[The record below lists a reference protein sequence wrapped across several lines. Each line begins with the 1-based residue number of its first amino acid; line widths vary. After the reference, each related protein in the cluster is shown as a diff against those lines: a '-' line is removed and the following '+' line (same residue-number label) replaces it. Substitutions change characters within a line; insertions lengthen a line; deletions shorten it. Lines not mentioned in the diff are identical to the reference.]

1 MKSGPESPS
10 GAGTP
15 GGMGSPPA
23 SPSFD
28 SGPPSGAGTPPA
40 APSVAGAAA
49 ARLSR
54 LVRPRSIAVI
64 GGREAARVAEQ
75 CDRMGFAGALWPVH
89 PERATVAGRPA
100 FRSVAELPAPPDAA
114 FVGVNRHATVEV
126 VAALSRAG
134 AGGAV
139 CYASGFLEAGDG
151 GALQRALVEAA
162 GEMPI
167 IGPNCYGLINFLDG
181 APLWPDQHG
190 GRRLGAD
197 RRGVAIV
204 TQSSNIAISL
214 TMQRRALPLAYVVTA
229 GNQAQLGVSRLASAF
244 LEDERVSAIG
254 LHVEGF
260 DSVAG
265 FEALAREARAR
276 AVPVV
281 VMKAGRS
288 ERGRA
293 ATLSHTASVA
303 GSDAGAEAFLRRL
316 GFARVHGIPEL
327 LEALKLLHVHGA
339 LGGIRL
345 GAMCC
350 SGGEA
355 GVIADAVEGT
365 GVALPDLAPEH
376 AAAVGATVHPLVTVA
391 NPLDYH
397 TFSWGDEAALSGTF
411 TAFARSGFDATMLVL
426 DFPRT
431 DRCEDAEWWVA
442 ANAFERAM
450 DAAGARGIIAATLGE
465 NLSEETAEK
474 LMKRG
479 IAPLAGVREALTAI
493 ECAAAVGEAWRALP
507 GAPLLTGGRPPGP
520 SHGDSQVRHQP
531 GAPLPADECLS
542 ALSHGDPQVRHQPG
556 APSLADE
563 CLPGEPVLL
572 DEAASKARLA
582 AFGVVVPPGAVA
594 RNEDEAV
601 AVAASLRGL
610 VAVKALGIAH
620 KTERGA
626 VRLGLSE
633 PGEIRE
639 AARELLALGIDGDR
653 DGSGGGNDGGGSGD
667 SSGVLVERF
676 TPDVVAELIVGLH
689 RDPQLGLLLTVGSG
703 GTFVEL
709 AADSATLLL
718 PVSEAEVRAALSG
731 LRCAPVLEGYRGRA
745 PADVDAAVA
754 AVLGIARFAVEHRDR
769 LEELDVN
776 PLGVCARGSGAVAL
790 DALIRT
796 REAAS

>member
-1 MKSGPESPS
+1 MARIER
-10 GAGTP
+10 
-15 GGMGSPPA
+15 
-23 SPSFD
+23 
-28 SGPPSGAGTPPA
+28 A
-40 APSVAGAAA
+40 APSVAGVAA

-54 LVRPRSIAVI
+54 LVRPRSIAVV
-64 GGREAARVAEQ
+64 GGQEAARVAEQ

-89 PERATVAGRPA
+89 PARATVAGRPA
-100 FRSVAELPAPPDAA
+100 FRSVADLPAPPDAA

-126 VAALSRAG
+126 VGALSRAG

-151 GALQRALVEAA
+151 GALQRALVEAS
-162 GEMPI
+162 GGMPI

-190 GRRLGAD
+190 GRRLGGD
-197 RRGVAIV
+197 GRGVAIV
-204 TQSSNIAISL
+204 TQSSNIAISM
-214 TMQRRALPLAYVVTA
+214 TMQRRALPIAYVVTA

-276 AVPVV
+276 SVPVV

-316 GFARVHGIPEL
+316 GFARVHGIPEF

-339 LGGIRL
+339 LGGPRL

-355 GVIADAVEGT
+355 GLLADSAEGT
-365 GVALPDLAPEH
+365 GVAFPDPAPEH

-397 TFSWGDEAALSGTF
+397 TFSWGDEAALTRTF
-411 TAFARSGFDATMLVL
+411 GAFARGGFDATLLVL
-426 DFPRT
+426 DFPRP
-431 DRCEDAEWWVA
+431 DRCDDADWWTA
-442 ANAFERAM
+442 AHAFARAM
-450 DAAGARGIIAATLGE
+450 EATGAKGIVAATLGE
-465 NLSEETAEK
+465 NLPEETAAR
-474 LMKRG
+474 LMERG
-479 IAPLAGVREALTAI
+479 IAPLGGVREAFAAI
-493 ECAAAVGEAWRALP
+493 ECAAAVGEAWRAPPGVPVITDECLP
-507 GAPLLTGGRPPGP
+507 GSSHDDPLA
-520 SHGDSQVRHQP
+520 RHRS
-531 GAPLPADECLS
+531 GALLIADECLPGS
-542 ALSHGDPQVRHQPG
+542 PHGDPQVRHQAG
-556 APSLADE
+556 AP
-563 CLPGEPVLL
+563 LPAGEHLPDAPVLL

-582 AFGVVVPPGAVA
+582 AFGVAIPPGAVA
-594 RNEDEAV
+594 RGEDEAV
-601 AVAASLRGL
+601 VVAASLGGP

-620 KTERGA
+620 KTEHGA
-626 VRLGLSE
+626 VRLGLRG

-639 AARELLALGIDGDR
+639 AARELLALG
-653 DGSGGGNDGGGSGD
+653 GGIDGGGGGD
-667 SSGVLVERF
+667 GDGGGGRLLVERF
-676 TPDVVAELIVGLH
+676 APDVVAELIVGLH

-718 PVSEAEVRAALSG
+718 PVSEVEIREALSG
-731 LRCAPVLEGYRGRA
+731 LRSAPLLEGYRGRA

-754 AVLGIARFAVEHRDR
+754 AILGIARFAVEHRDR

-776 PLGVCARGSGAVAL
+776 PLGVRARGRGAVAL